1 MAGSKVSISP
11 QQVGYESPG
20 ATVRFG
26 LIALAT
32 DMTTEPD
39 FVRIFPPEAIVH
51 TTRVHYANPTT
62 PENLRKMAPLLTDAA
77 ALITPG
83 VPLVGICY
91 SCTSA
96 SATIGVETVERFIHA
111 ARPGV
116 PVVLPTGASSR
127 AFKALGVGR
136 IAVVTPYLPEASEA
150 VAGYFSSQGFD
161 VTSHHC
167 LGLADDRDMARV
179 SRQTVVEAAIAADGP
194 DNEAIFLSCT
204 AFPAVGAISEI
215 EERTGK
221 PVVTSNQASAWEML
235 RRGGFKDWCP
245 TEYGRLFALQ
255 LDGVSEGFAA

>member
-1 MAGSKVSISP
+1 MAEPKVSMSP
-11 QQVGYESPG
+11 QQIGYESPG

-39 FVRIFPPEAIVH
+39 FVQIFPPEAIVH

-116 PVVLPTGASSR
+116 PVVLPTVASSR
-127 AFKALGVGR
+127 AFKALGVSR

-150 VAGYFSSQGFD
+150 VAGYFASEGFD
-161 VTSHHC
+161 ITSHHC

-179 SRQTVVEAAIAADGP
+179 SRQTIVEAAIAADGP

>member
-1 MAGSKVSISP
+1 MADPKVSMSP
-11 QQVGYESPG
+11 QQIGYESPG

-39 FVRIFPPEAIVH
+39 FVQIFPPEAIVH

-116 PVVLPTGASSR
+116 PVVLPTVASSR
-127 AFKALGVGR
+127 AFKALGVSR

-150 VAGYFSSQGFD
+150 VAGYFASQGFD
-161 VTSHHC
+161 ITSHHC

-179 SRQTVVEAAIAADGP
+179 SKQTIVEAAIAADGP

-204 AFPAVGAISEI
+204 AFPAVGAISEV

>member
-1 MAGSKVSISP
+1 MAEPQVSMSP
-11 QQVGYESPG
+11 QQIGYESPG
-20 ATVRFG
+20 TTVRFG

-51 TTRVHYANPTT
+51 TTRVQYANPTT

-96 SATIGVETVERFIHA
+96 AATIGVETVERSIHA
-111 ARPGV
+111 ARPGI
-116 PVVLPTGASSR
+116 PVVLPTGAAAL
-127 AFKALGVGR
+127 AFKALGVNR
-136 IAVVTPYLPEASEA
+136 IAIVTPYLPEASEA
-150 VAGYFSSQGFD
+150 VAGYFASQGFD
-161 VTSHHC
+161 VASHHC
-167 LGLADDRDMARV
+167 LGLADDRDMARL
-179 SRQTVVEAAIAADGP
+179 SKQTIVEAAMAADGP

-204 AFPAVGAISEI
+204 AMPAVGAIAEI

-235 RRGGFKDWCP
+235 RRGGFNDWRP
-245 TEYGRLFALQ
+245 TEYGRLFTLQ
-255 LDGVSEGFAA
+255 LDGVNAGFAA

>member
-1 MAGSKVSISP
+1 MADPKVSMSP
-11 QQVGYESPG
+11 QQIGYESPG

-39 FVRIFPPEAIVH
+39 FVQIFPPEAIVH

-111 ARPGV
+111 AWPGV
-116 PVVLPTGASSR
+116 PVVLPTVASSR
-127 AFKALGVGR
+127 AFKALGVSR

-150 VAGYFSSQGFD
+150 VAGYFASQGFD
-161 VTSHHC
+161 ITSHHC

-179 SRQTVVEAAIAADGP
+179 SKQTIVEAAIAADGP